1 LSSADCFDEGLVVAF
16 YLISIVNGV
25 VSSRFVEVIDAAGFT
40 IAVIGVLYAV
50 LLAFIAI
57 ATWKS
62 FSRASDIVESESDF
76 AGGIY
81 LDIQGL
87 PLGKGQPIP
96 DAVAHYVNV
105 VINDEWPIR
114 RAGKIPDQGG
124 NRVAIC
130 ARSCL

>member
-1 LSSADCFDEGLVVAF
+1 MPARRFSLIAD
-16 YLISIVNGV
+16 
-25 VSSRFVEVIDAAGFT
+25 T
-40 IAVIGVLYAV
+40 
-50 LLAFIAI
+50 FIAI
-57 ATWKS
+57 AAWKS
-62 FSRASDIVESESDF
+62 FSRVSDIVESESDF